1 MCTYCANFITTAALA
16 SLSEAALGVT
26 RCFAPHYMS
35 GQLVEEGILEGHY
48 GPCKAAARRIAG
60 AQEPQESGQGGV
72 ALRTQLCV
80 C

>member
-1 MCTYCANFITTAALA
+1 MCTYCANFITTAAPA

-35 GQLVEEGILEGHY
+35 GQLVEEGILEGHH
-48 GPCKAAARRIAG
+48 GPSKAARRIAG
-60 AQEPQESGQGGV
+60 AREPQESGQGGV
-72 ALRTQLCV
+72 ALGTQLCV